1 METKKNILIVE
12 DDLKLNNGILLA
24 LKGQEYHCLQCDSVQ
39 AGRTAVDKEKIDLIL
54 LDINLPDGN
63 GLDWL
68 VEIRQKS
75 QVPVILISANNMEM
89 DIVTGL
95 KLGANDYITKPF
107 SLMVL
112 RARIEVQLRETETEN
127 PETYQTEHYAFDFR
141 KMDFRVDGT
150 SVELSRTEQRLL
162 RKLVENPGVVLSR
175 ETLTDEIWSGDSE
188 YVEEHALTVVI
199 KRLRGKLREAEH
211 ENAYIRTVYGI
222 GYVWERQEKGKRA

>member
-12 DDLKLNNGILLA
+12 DDLKLNNGIRLA

-150 SVELSRTEQRLL
+150 SVELSNGTEAF
-162 RKLVENPGVVLSR
+162 KKTGGKSR
-175 ETLTDEIWSGDSE
+175 CGTVQGDTD
-188 YVEEHALTVVI
+188 
-199 KRLRGKLREAEH
+199 R
-211 ENAYIRTVYGI
+211 
-222 GYVWERQEKGKRA
+222 